1 MGARVVVI
9 GGDAGGMTAAAEL
22 RRRLPESDEVVVLE
36 RTNRTSYSACGIPYW
51 VAGDVE
57 SADALVSRS
66 PEEHRKRGIDLRTA
80 TEATAIDVDARTV
93 TARRTV
99 PAGVPGR
106 GGPDDTEETIG
117 YDRLVIATGAEPV
130 RPDLPGIDGEGIFGI
145 QTLADGQEVIDAL
158 ADDPEHV
165 VVVGSGYIGLE
176 MAEACTLRG
185 IDSVVVEA
193 ADTPLSILEPE
204 LGEKVAKAMRESG
217 ITLHTGTSVTG
228 FALEDGR
235 VVGVEIGDQTL
246 PADVVILGMGVGAR
260 SEIAQKAG
268 LPTGAKGGIVVDAS
282 QRVEGFDDIWAAG
295 DCVVTRDRITDQLIH
310 VPLGTHANKQ
320 GIVVADSVAADLL
333 DEQPTLQFPGIVQT
347 AITKFCN
354 LEVSRTGL
362 GEQQARDAGFDPVVA
377 SIRTTTIAGYFP
389 DAGELIVL
397 MVVDRSTRRLL
408 GVQIVGERNAGL
420 RIDVAATAITAEMT
434 VDDVVMLDLAYAPP
448 FASVWSPLL
457 VAARSVVK
465 MLA

>member
-1 MGARVVVI
+1 MGSRVVVI
-9 GGDAGGMTAAAEL
+9 GGDAGGMSAAAEL
-22 RRRLPESDEVVVLE
+22 RRRLPESDEVVVIE
-36 RTNRTSYSACGIPYW
+36 RTNRTSYSACGIPFW
-51 VAGDVE
+51 VAGDVG
-57 SADALVSRS
+57 SADDLVSRT
-66 PEEHRKRGIDLRTA
+66 PEEHRRRGIDLRTA
-80 TEATAIDVDARTV
+80 TEATAIDVDAREV
-93 TARRTV
+93 TLWN
-99 PAGVPGR
+99 
-106 GGPDDTEETIG
+106 DDVEETIG

-130 RPDLPGIDGEGIFGI
+130 RPDLPGISGEGIFGI

-185 IDSVVVEA
+185 IDSVVIESR
-193 ADTPLSILEPE
+193 DTPLSIIEPA
-204 LGEKVAKAMRESG
+204 LGEKVANAMRNMG
-217 ITLHTGTSVTG
+217 ITLRTGTSVTG
-228 FALEDGR
+228 FALENGR
-235 VVGVEIGDQTL
+235 VAGVEIGDETL
-246 PADVVILGMGVGAR
+246 PADVVILGLGVGAR

-268 LPTGAKGGIVVDAS
+268 LPIGARGGIVVDAS
-282 QRVEGFDDIWAAG
+282 QRVVGFDGIWAAG
-295 DCVVTRDRITDQLIH
+295 DCVVTRDRITDELIH
-310 VPLGTHANKQ
+310 APLGTHANKQ
-320 GIVVADSVAADLL
+320 GMVVADSIAADLL
-333 DEQPTLQFPGIVQT
+333 GEQPTLEFPGIVQT

-377 SIRTTTIAGYFP
+377 TIKTTTIAGYLP

-397 MVVDRSTRRLL
+397 MVADQSTRRLL

-457 VAARSVVK
+457 VAARSAVK
-465 MLA
+465 LLS

>member
-1 MGARVVVI
+1 MGSRVVVI
-9 GGDAGGMTAAAEL
+9 GGDAGGMSAAAEL
-22 RRRLPESDEVVVLE
+22 RRRLPESDEVVVIE

-51 VAGDVE
+51 VAGEVG
-57 SADALVSRS
+57 SADDLVSRT

-80 TEATAIDVDARTV
+80 TEATAIDVDTCEV
-93 TARRTV
+93 TICRATS
-99 PAGVPGR
+99 AGVPGHGR
-106 GGPDDTEETIG
+106 PDETAEKIG

-130 RPDLPGIDGEGIFGI
+130 RPTLPGIDAEGIFGI
-145 QTLADGQEVIDAL
+145 QTLSDGQEVIDAL
-158 ADDPEHV
+158 AENPEHV

-185 IDSVVVEA
+185 FDSTVIEA
-193 ADTPLSILEPE
+193 RDTPLSILEPA
-204 LGEKVAKAMRESG
+204 LGEKVAKAMRGMG
-217 ITLHTGTSVTG
+217 ITLRTGTEVSG
-228 FALEDGR
+228 FAVDDGH
-235 VVGVEIGDQTL
+235 VVGVEVEGEVL
-246 PADVVILGMGVGAR
+246 PADVVILGLGVGAR

-268 LPTGAKGGIVVDAS
+268 LPTGARGGIVVDS
-282 QRVEGFDDIWAAG
+282 TQRVQGFDDIWAAG
-295 DCVVTRDRITDQLIH
+295 DCVVTRDRITGELIH

-320 GIVVADSVAADLL
+320 GVVVADSIAAEMLGEEPRL
-333 DEQPTLQFPGIVQT
+333 EFPGIVQT

-377 SIRTTTIAGYFP
+377 SIKTTTIAGYLP

-397 MVVDRSTRRLL
+397 MVADRKTRRLL

-457 VAARSVVK
+457 VAARSTVK
-465 MLA
+465 LLS

>member
-1 MGARVVVI
+1 MGSRVVVI
-9 GGDAGGMTAAAEL
+9 GGDAGGMSAAAEL
-22 RRRLPESDEVVVLE
+22 RRRLPESDEVVVIE
-36 RTNRTSYSACGIPYW
+36 RTDRTSYSACGIPYW
-51 VAGDVE
+51 VAGEVG
-57 SADALVSRS
+57 SADDLVSRT

-80 TEATAIDVDARTV
+80 TEATAIDVDACEITIWR
-93 TARRTV
+93 
-99 PAGVPGR
+99 
-106 GGPDDTEETIG
+106 DDTEETIG

-130 RPDLPGIDGEGIFGI
+130 RPDLPGIDAAGIFGI
-145 QTLADGQEVIDAL
+145 QTLSDGQEVIDAL
-158 ADDPEHV
+158 AEDPEHV

-185 IDSVVVEA
+185 FDSTVIEA
-193 ADTPLSILEPE
+193 RDTPLSILEPA
-204 LGEKVAKAMRESG
+204 LGEKVADAMRGMG
-217 ITLHTGTSVTG
+217 ITLRTGTEVSG
-228 FALEDGR
+228 FSADDGR

-246 PADVVILGMGVGAR
+246 PADVVILGLGVGAR

-268 LPTGAKGGIVVDAS
+268 LPIGARGGIVVDSS

-295 DCVVTRDRITDQLIH
+295 DCVVTRDRITGELIH

-320 GIVVADSVAADLL
+320 GIVVADSIAAELL
-333 DEQPTLQFPGIVQT
+333 GEEPRLEFPGIVQT

-377 SIRTTTIAGYFP
+377 TIKTTTIAGYFP
-389 DAGELIVL
+389 EAGELIVL
-397 MVVDRSTRRLL
+397 MVADRSSRRLL

-457 VAARSVVK
+457 VAARKAVK

>member
-1 MGARVVVI
+1 MGSRVVVI

-22 RRRLPESDEVVVLE
+22 RRRLPESDEVIVLE
-36 RTNRTSYSACGIPYW
+36 RTDRTSYSACGIPFW

-57 SADALVSRS
+57 SADALVSRT
-66 PEEHRKRGIDLRTA
+66 PEEHRRRGIDLRTA
-80 TEATAIDVDARTV
+80 TEATAIDVDACEV
-93 TARRTV
+93 TAWN
-99 PAGVPGR
+99 
-106 GGPDDTEETIG
+106 DDVEETIG
-117 YDRLVIATGAEPV
+117 YDRLIIATGAEPV
-130 RPDLPGIDGEGIFGI
+130 RPDLPGISGEGIFGI

-204 LGEKVAKAMRESG
+204 LGEKVAKAMRDGG

-295 DCVVTRDRITDQLIH
+295 DCVVTRDRITGELIH

-333 DEQPTLQFPGIVQT
+333 GEQPRLEFPGIVQT

-397 MVVDRSTRRLL
+397 MVVDRNTRRLL

-465 MLA
+465 MLS

>member
-1 MGARVVVI
+1 MGSRVLVI

-57 SADALVSRS
+57 SADDLVSRT
-66 PEEHRKRGIDLRTA
+66 PEEHRRRGIDLRTA
-80 TEATAIDVDARTV
+80 TEAAAIDVDACEV
-93 TARRTV
+93 TAWN
-99 PAGVPGR
+99 
-106 GGPDDTEETIG
+106 DDVEETIG

-130 RPDLPGIDGEGIFGI
+130 RPDLPGIGGEGIFGI

-193 ADTPLSILEPE
+193 ADIPLSILEPA

-228 FALEDGR
+228 FDLENGR

-268 LPTGAKGGIVVDAS
+268 LPTGAKGGIVVDAH

-295 DCVVTRDRITDQLIH
+295 DCVVTRDRITGELIH

-320 GIVVADSVAADLL
+320 GIVVADSIAADLL
-333 DEQPTLQFPGIVQT
+333 GEQPRLEFPGIVQT

-377 SIRTTTIAGYFP
+377 SIRTTTIAGYFA

-397 MVVDRSTRRLL
+397 MVADRKTRRLL

-465 MLA
+465 MLS